1 LPSYFFLF
9 YRLFSSIIEHVFGM
23 EPQGYLEEQIVELQA
38 RMRALDAEWLAL
50 IAEYDRSHDWQA
62 SGYAS
67 AANGVRHLCR
77 MNTGHAAADVA
88 LARKTAELAKTAAAL
103 AAGEISRPHVQVI
116 ANAYT
121 PQRSGALAGL
131 ESEFVETARKF
142 EPWELRNVVRY
153 VTDAIDGDG
162 GSTSDEEQFG
172 RRHWY
177 MSRTIDRML
186 KIDGLVSGDDAEIWE
201 KVIGAEMD
209 RDRVAED
216 ARSLAQMRADA
227 ATNVMRHALDTG
239 TVGNTR
245 KVRPHVTVVIDLDD
259 VPGSTPELV
268 ELVRTQRR
276 YQGSL
281 SRSTLDRILCDCD
294 VTRVLMAGESE
305 VLDVGRAT
313 RTVSRAQWAAL
324 VARDRHC
331 VTTGCDAP
339 PERCEA
345 HHRHR
350 WGEGGNTDVDNLEL
364 RCRRCHRQQHRQP
377 NPLPTE
383 RAA

>member
-1 LPSYFFLF
+1 
-9 YRLFSSIIEHVFGM
+9 M
-23 EPQGYLEEQIVELQA
+23 
-38 RMRALDAEWLAL
+38 
-50 IAEYDRSHDWQA
+50 
-62 SGYAS
+62 
-67 AANGVRHLCR
+67 
-77 MNTGHAAADVA
+77 
-88 LARKTAELAKTAAAL
+88 
-103 AAGEISRPHVQVI
+103 AAGEISRAHVQVI

-121 PQRSGALAGL
+121 PERSGALAGL
-131 ESEFVETARKF
+131 ESELVDSARKF
-142 EPWELRNVVRY
+142 EPWELRNLVRY

-162 GSTSDEEQFG
+162 GAASDEEQFG
-172 RRHWY
+172 RRRWH
-177 MSRTIDRML
+177 MSRTIDGLL

-201 KVIGAEMD
+201 KAITAEMD

-227 ATNVMRHALDTG
+227 ATNVVRHALDTG
-239 TVGNTR
+239 AVGNTR
-245 KVRPHVTVVIDLDD
+245 KVRPHVTVVIDVEEL
-259 VPGSTPELV
+259 PGSTPELV

-294 VTRVLMAGESE
+294 VTRVLMAGDSE

-313 RTVSRAQWAAL
+313 RTVSRAQWTAL

-331 VTTGCDAP
+331 VTPGCDAP

-350 WGEGGNTDVDNLEL
+350 WGEGGSTDIDNLEL
-364 RCRRCHRQQHRQP
+364 RC
-377 NPLPTE
+377 
-383 RAA
+383 